1 MSPILSKVHPGWM
14 IGGKCR
20 LEERAQE
27 ISFWW
32 LKPGGDTGGDAGG
45 RQWGRG
51 GGFVGS
57 DKLVFTLN

>member
-1 MSPILSKVHPGWM
+1 M

-27 ISFWW
+27 ISWW

-51 GGFVGS
+51 GSFVGS